1 MKPQNDIQA
10 LILDM
15 DGVIWRKKHPIG
27 DLASIF
33 QRISSLGL
41 KYVFAT
47 NNSTDTVDSYVSLL
61 RKNGIPVEPHQVI
74 TSATATAQ
82 YLVKKFPER
91 GNIFVV
97 GMEGLATTLKDY
109 GFTIGAQDA
118 LAVVVGMDRMLTYDK
133 LETATLL
140 IRSGVPFLG
149 TNPDKTFPTPQG
161 LVPGAGSMLAAIEVA
176 TDVSPK
182 IIGKPQ
188 GTMFVQALE
197 ALKIKPENALVVGD
211 RLETDIAGGQ
221 AASCKT
227 ALVLSGVSS
236 EAQGKAWKPNLDYI
250 AEDLDSLITQ
260 LGA

>member
-1 MKPQNDIQA
+1 MTSQNDIQA

-15 DGVIWRKKHPIG
+15 DGVIWRKKVPIG
-27 DLASIF
+27 NLAKIF
-33 QRISSLGL
+33 QRITSLGL

-47 NNSTDTVDSYVSLL
+47 NNSTETVDSYVSLL
-61 RKNGIPVEPHQVI
+61 KGNGIQVETHQVI

-82 YLVKKFPER
+82 YLAEKFPER
-91 GNIFVV
+91 GNVFIV
-97 GMEGLATTLKDY
+97 GMQGLVATLKDY
-109 GFTIGAQDA
+109 GFSVSAQDA
-118 LAVVVGMDRMLTYDK
+118 IAVVVGMDRTLTYEK

-140 IRSGVPFLG
+140 IRNGVPFLG

-176 TDVSPK
+176 TDVSPQ
-182 IIGKPQ
+182 IIGKPE
-188 GTMFVQALE
+188 GTMFIQALE

-221 AASCKT
+221 AANCKT

-236 EAQGKAWKPNLDYI
+236 EADGNAWQPSLDYI
-250 AEDLDSLITQ
+250 VEDLDSLITQ

>member
-1 MKPQNDIQA
+1 MKLKNNIQA

-27 DLASIF
+27 NLANIF

-47 NNSTDTVDSYVSLL
+47 NNSTETVDSYVSLL
-61 RKNGIPVEPHQVI
+61 RDNGIQVEPHQVI

-82 YLVKKFPER
+82 FLVEKFPEG
-91 GNIFVV
+91 GNVFIV
-97 GMEGLATTLKDY
+97 GMEGLATTLKAY
-109 GFTIGAQDA
+109 GFSINSQEAK
-118 LAVVVGMDRMLTYDK
+118 AVVVGMDRTLTYDK
-133 LETATLL
+133 LQTATLL
-140 IRSGVPFLG
+140 IRSGAPFFG
-149 TNPDKTFPTPQG
+149 TNPDRTFPTPQG

-188 GTMFVQALE
+188 GTMFFQALE
-197 ALKIKPENALVVGD
+197 TLKIKPENALVVGD

-221 AASCKT
+221 AANCKT

-250 AEDLDSLITQ
+250 AQDLDTLITQ

>member
-1 MKPQNDIQA
+1 MKSQNDIQA

-15 DGVIWRKKHPIG
+15 DGVIWRKKQPIG
-27 DLASIF
+27 NLANIF
-33 QRISSLGL
+33 QRISTLGL

-47 NNSTDTVDSYVSLL
+47 NNSTETVDSYVSLL
-61 RKNGIPVEPHQVI
+61 TGNGIQVDSHQVI

-82 YLVKKFPER
+82 YLVEQFPER
-91 GNIFVV
+91 GNLFVV
-97 GMEGLATTLKDY
+97 GMQGLATTLQDY
-109 GFTIGAQDA
+109 GFSISAQEA
-118 LAVVVGMDRMLTYDK
+118 KAVVVGMDRTLTYEK

-149 TNPDKTFPTPQG
+149 TNPDRTFPTPQG

-182 IIGKPQ
+182 VIGKPE
-188 GTMFVQALE
+188 GTMFIQALE

-221 AASCKT
+221 AANCKT

-236 EAQGKAWKPNLDYI
+236 EVDGQAWNPSLDYI
-250 AEDLDSLITQ
+250 AKDLDALVTT